1 MPKPQKHFS
10 CKNDS
15 YPTNGMAKLC
25 LMHCKNNTVCMS
37 IYIYEYI
44 YTYILHMY
52 IYMYPACC
60 IFRISFDKL
69 YPNISK
75 ENQTPTQYLGTP
87 ISGNITG
94 GCITLPIHKP
104 FQLVPA
110 HFAPGPLQLAD
121 RHKDAAI
128 RRPATWL
135 WHRMQPTNNV
145 TAPRLHLKINS
156 KKCWTQIN
164 PCHVLCFCAPPMQ
177 LREL

>member
-1 MPKPQKHFS
+1 M
-10 CKNDS
+10 NI
-15 YPTNGMAKLC
+15 
-25 LMHCKNNTVCMS
+25 S
-37 IYIYEYI
+37 IYIYCI
-44 YTYILHMY
+44 CIY

-75 ENQTPTQYLGTP
+75 ENQTSTQYLGTP

-156 KKCWTQIN
+156 KNVGHKSTLVMFCVFVHPDATSRIMKSTN
-164 PCHVLCFCAPPMQ
+164 KHVSHAVIPVITGRVRTNLGGK
-177 LREL
+177 

>member
-1 MPKPQKHFS
+1 
-10 CKNDS
+10 
-15 YPTNGMAKLC
+15 MAKLC

-37 IYIYEYI
+37 IYIYCICICVCIYI
-44 YTYILHMY
+44 YL
-52 IYMYPACC
+52 ACC
-60 IFRISFDKL
+60 ICRICLDKL
-69 YPNISK
+69 YPNVSK
-75 ENQTPTQYLGTP
+75 ENQTSTQYLGTP

-94 GCITLPIHKP
+94 GCITLPIHEP
-104 FQLVPA
+104 FQMVPA

-156 KKCWTQIN
+156 KKRWTQIN
-164 PCHVLCFCAPPMQ
+164 PCLVLCFCAPRCNFANHEINQ
-177 LREL
+177 